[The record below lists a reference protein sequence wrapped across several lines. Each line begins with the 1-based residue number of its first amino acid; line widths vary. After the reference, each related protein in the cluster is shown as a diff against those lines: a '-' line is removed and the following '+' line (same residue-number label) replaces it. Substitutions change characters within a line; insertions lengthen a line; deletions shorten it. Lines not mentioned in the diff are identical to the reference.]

1 MMTLEKAKENLF
13 KGKKLN
19 YLETLQ
25 SKLELIRNQDVLEV
39 DVENIKI
46 EKIENSYY
54 LKYQDLEDEIL
65 IARAEKGY
73 I

>member
-1 MMTLEKAKENLF
+1 MMTLEIAKENLF

-19 YLETLQ
+19 YLEALQ

-54 LKYQDLEDEIL
+54 LKYQDLEVEIL
-65 IARAEKGY
+65 IVREER
-73 I
+73 

>member
-1 MMTLEKAKENLF
+1 MMTLEMAKENLF

-19 YLETLQ
+19 YLEALQ

-65 IARAEKGY
+65 IVRAER
-73 I
+73 

>member
-1 MMTLEKAKENLF
+1 MMTLEMAKENLF

-19 YLETLQ
+19 YLEALQ

-46 EKIENSYY
+46 EKIE
-54 LKYQDLEDEIL
+54 K
-65 IARAEKGY
+65 
-73 I
+73 

>member
-1 MMTLEKAKENLF
+1 MMTLEIAKENLF

-19 YLETLQ
+19 YLEALQ

-39 DVENIKI
+39 DVENIRI

-54 LKYQDLEDEIL
+54 LQYQDLEDEIL
-65 IARAEKGY
+65 IARAERK
-73 I
+73 

>member
-1 MMTLEKAKENLF
+1 MMTLEIAKENLF

-19 YLETLQ
+19 YLEALQ

-65 IARAEKGY
+65 IVRAER
-73 I
+73 

>member
-1 MMTLEKAKENLF
+1 MMTLEIAKENLF

-19 YLETLQ
+19 YLEALQ

-39 DVENIKI
+39 DVENIRI

-54 LKYQDLEDEIL
+54 LQYQDLEDEIL
-65 IARAEKGY
+65 IARAERQ
-73 I
+73 

>member
-1 MMTLEKAKENLF
+1 MMTLEIAKENLF

-19 YLETLQ
+19 YLEALQ

-39 DVENIKI
+39 DVKNIRI

-65 IARAEKGY
+65 IVRAER
-73 I
+73 